1 MSGEWRLSVAGALES
16 GRQRFDVINPA
27 TERVF
32 AQAPKADAAMVEA
45 AIVGAEAAFPSWRAT
60 APEDRQRMF
69 RQLAERIEEHA
80 EEYVSI
86 LVQEAGK
93 PRKQADIE
101 VRTALYMVNTLS
113 ALSNFPQEDM
123 PLADGRVARIFRR
136 PLGVVAGIT
145 PWNMP
150 LLQPVMKL
158 MQALA
163 TGNCLVLK
171 VAPTAPLAALK
182 LGADAIDIF
191 PAGTLSV
198 LADENEL
205 GPLLTSH
212 PAIAK
217 VAFTGSTATGRRIM
231 ESAAPSLKRLTMEL
245 GGSDAA
251 IVLEDVDVEGVA
263 KQLYLGAMF
272 NCGQICTAPK
282 RFYVAH
288 QIYDQFCDA
297 LVALTAKASLGD
309 PADPKTNLGPLQN
322 RMQYERVLGLI
333 EDAKTNGVLC
343 AGGKAP
349 DRPGYF
355 VEPTI
360 VRDIEDGTRLVDEEQ
375 FGPIMPIVRIKDES
389 DGIARAN
396 HSPYGLGGSVW
407 CADEDRGAKIAAEL
421 ECGSAWVN
429 AHNAV
434 SMDVPYSGAKQSGYG
449 VEGGEETIHSFTQV
463 HVVYRPG

>member
-1 MSGEWRLSVAGALES
+1 MSREWKLSVAGALQS
-16 GRQRFDVINPA
+16 GRQMFDVINPA
-27 TERVF
+27 TETVF
-32 AQAPKADAAMVEA
+32 AQAPKADAAMLDA
-45 AIVGAEAAFPSWRAT
+45 AIAAAEAAFPSWRAT
-60 APEDRQRMF
+60 AAEERQRMF
-69 RQLAERIEEHA
+69 RQLAQRIGAHA
-80 EEYVSI
+80 EEYAAI

-93 PRKQADIE
+93 PRKQADLE
-101 VRTALYMVNTLS
+101 VRTALYMVNTLA
-113 ALSNFPQEDM
+113 ALSDVRREEMHLP
-123 PLADGRVARIFRR
+123 DGRVARIFRR

-182 LGADAIDIF
+182 LGSDALEIF
-191 PAGTLSV
+191 PAGTVSV
-198 LADENEL
+198 LTDENEL
-205 GPLLTSH
+205 GPHLTSH
-212 PAIAK
+212 PGIAK
-217 VAFTGSTATGRRIM
+217 VAFTGSTATGRKIM
-231 ESAAPSLKRLTMEL
+231 GSAAPTLKRLTMEL

-288 QIYDQFCDA
+288 QIYDQFCEA

-333 EDAKTNGVLC
+333 DDAKANGVIC

-360 VRDIEDGTRLVDEEQ
+360 VRDIEDGTRVVDEEQ
-375 FGPIMPIVRIKDES
+375 FGPIMPIVRIADER
-389 DGIARAN
+389 DGLARAN
-396 HSPYGLGGSVW
+396 RSPYGLGGSVW
-407 CADEDRGAKIAAEL
+407 CADEDRGAALAAEL

-429 AHNAV
+429 SHNAV
-434 SMDVPYSGAKQSGYG
+434 AMEAPYGGAKQSGYG
-449 VEGGEETIHSFTQV
+449 VEGGEDTVHAFTQV
-463 HVVYRPG
+463 RVVYTSG